1 MKVKDAAVW
10 FLNKNPNLYYGYN
23 DENTKLNKLVFFSNM
38 MYYSVYGKNLIDE
51 PFKKWDNGPVS
62 TVVYGAYRFDD
73 LSYNTNIKHDIDD
86 KDAIEVFNIIN
97 YVYSYMTGY
106 ELSQESHKIS
116 IWNDAARNE
125 NINFNRLKNEEIKKM
140 KNLYELNKG
149 VDFDNVGIEKIN
161 DNIYYYDKNNM
172 KIDDTI
178 VERLSAI
185 PKMEERV
192 VFLQMIDGELVFS

>member
-1 MKVKDAAVW
+1 MKAKDAAIW

-62 TVVYGAYRFDD
+62 TAVYAAYRFDD
-73 LSYNTNIKHDIDD
+73 LAYNTQIKSNIVDEA
-86 KDAIEVFNIIN
+86 AIEVLNIIN

-125 NINFNRLKNEEIKKM
+125 YIDFKKLKNEEIKKM
-140 KNLYELNKG
+140 NNLYELNKD
-149 VDFDNVGIEKIN
+149 VDFDNIGIEKIN
-161 DNIYYYDKNNM
+161 DNTYFYDKNNVE
-172 KIDDTI
+172 IDDTI